1 MIMILNGINNNH
13 HYHHHHHIGDLESK
27 SLPRFPIQ
35 AEIGR
40 ERDTCFEARRVDC
53 IQSSGGLNH
62 HDLAV
67 FEDRWI
73 DQKKI
78 VHFERGTFWG
88 ASHEIFGRPQYHRF
102 FGKPN
107 DSTHPL
113 VELLVALI
121 STLSWFP

>member
-1 MIMILNGINNNH
+1 MIINGINNDH

-27 SLPRFPIQ
+27 SLPRFPVQ

-73 DQKKI
+73 DQKKLFI
-78 VHFERGTFWG
+78 LKEEHFGGLPMKF
-88 ASHEIFGRPQYHRF
+88 SDD
-102 FGKPN
+102 PN
-107 DSTHPL
+107 TIDFLGNLMTVL
-113 VELLVALI
+113 
-121 STLSWFP
+121 TRW